1 MATATPASTETCGS
15 NPYAEGWK
23 VENSDGFGCG
33 IPGKRGQSDG
43 VERLEPWAQLP
54 CWAAA
59 CQAQPRSLWGQWAR
73 EHPTPARPSPSSK
86 QLISCSANADL
97 SPPGATAHPA
107 CTASLSQLQLVPISA
122 CEEGQSPACCG
133 DGLPRQCPACILL
146 PRQVD
151 FVLANGIK
159 KCVEGPLELVAA
171 VLCLKVCSPLTGNGL
186 HADLLDGAALASL
199 TRRMERGGEEDA
211 RAMRESEL

>member
-1 MATATPASTETCGS
+1 M
-15 NPYAEGWK
+15 
-23 VENSDGFGCG
+23 
-33 IPGKRGQSDG
+33 PGKRGQTIRWSRKAG
-43 VERLEPWAQLP
+43 APGSATMLGCSMPGSAPFSVGPV
-54 CWAAA
+54 
-59 CQAQPRSLWGQWAR
+59 GR
-73 EHPTPARPSPSSK
+73 EHPTAARPSPSSK

-97 SPPGATAHPA
+97 SPPGATAHPTR
-107 CTASLSQLQLVPISA
+107 TASLSQLQRVPISA

-133 DGLPRQCPACILL
+133 DGLPCQCPARVLL
-146 PRQVD
+146 PRQLD

-199 TRRMERGGEEDA
+199 TGRMERGGEEDA
-211 RAMRESEL
+211 RATRESEL